1 MQIINRIFK
10 SYKGRK
16 NSFKILLK
24 RNKLKLNTIQKKYN
38 FLKKILKLKFR
49 NNTVQKNQQLKHLKE
64 IKAKLVLI

>member
-1 MQIINRIFK
+1 M
-10 SYKGRK
+10 
-16 NSFKILLK
+16 K
-24 RNKLKLNTIQKKYN
+24 RNKHKLNKKLKKYN